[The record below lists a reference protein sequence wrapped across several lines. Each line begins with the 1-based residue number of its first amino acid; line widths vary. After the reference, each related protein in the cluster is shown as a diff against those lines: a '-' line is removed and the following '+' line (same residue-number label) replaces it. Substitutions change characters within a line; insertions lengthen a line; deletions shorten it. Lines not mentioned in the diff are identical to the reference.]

1 MGFGGEQEEARQKL
15 LSKDREMAAKME
27 TARESS
33 IRVQE
38 EFQSELHEKEKVRSL
53 LRCSM
58 RRRRSLSTLML
69 HEKENHLDPH

>member
-1 MGFGGEQEEARQKL
+1 MGLGGEQEEARQKL